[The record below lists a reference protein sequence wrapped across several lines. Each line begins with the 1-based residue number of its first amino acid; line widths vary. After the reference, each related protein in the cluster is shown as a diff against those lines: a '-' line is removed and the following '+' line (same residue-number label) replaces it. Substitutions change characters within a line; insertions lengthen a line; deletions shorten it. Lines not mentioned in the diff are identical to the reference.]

1 MLHEQEPNFHNRVLL
16 TDDRDWLNQRKVKV
30 TSIISELQIRT
41 MIDTFRVFGN
51 ILGEKFLGKVRI
63 ESDIKQ
69 LFTNHGAGLGGHH
82 IGTTRMSKS
91 KKTGVVDENCKS
103 HSIDNLYIGGSSVFP
118 TGSATNPTF
127 TILAMSMRLADH
139 LKNSVLKNV

>member
-1 MLHEQEPNFHNRVLL
+1 
-16 TDDRDWLNQRKVKV
+16 
-30 TSIISELQIRT
+30 

-69 LFTNHGAGLGGHH
+69 LFSNHGAGLAGHH

-139 LKNSVLKNV
+139 LKNNVLKNLEW